1 MSARIGYR
9 IFFGVR
15 RPRPYRRDGMRARP
29 GLLAASTGLG
39 PLSPIVA
46 YLGREL
52 SLWLWRRARARRGTP
67 VMMAPRRASGRAYA
81 FESRRSD
88 ANPT

>member
-1 MSARIGYR
+1 
-9 IFFGVR
+9 
-15 RPRPYRRDGMRARP
+15 MRARP

-52 SLWLWRRARARRGTP
+52 SLWLWRRDRARRGTP
-67 VMMAPRRASGRAYA
+67 VMVSPRRGSGRAYA

>member
-1 MSARIGYR
+1 
-9 IFFGVR
+9 
-15 RPRPYRRDGMRARP
+15 MRARP

-52 SLWLWRRARARRGTP
+52 SLWLWRRDRARRGMP
-67 VMMAPRRASGRAYA
+67 AVMVAPRRSSGRAYA
-81 FESRRSD
+81 FESLRPD
-88 ANPT
+88 ANPS